1 MRAITISPPSEEAS
15 LESEAAVSV
24 DAVSVDAVE
33 SVVAD
38 LEEQAAR
45 QPSSMTTASTRL
57 TSFIAFFIFIYLTL
71 FLLYAIQKKR
81 LCKKQNRFECL
92 IHPAAQAA
100 SGVSVSLLLFALLL
114 LCIIIITRPH
124 ASTRRTS
131 RPRRPR
137 MQRQMDTRIIMKKD
151 TARIAV
157 SLQNAAESAVHAEAA
172 QQVAGAQLDA
182 SEQAV
187 FCFAVNCIIMRTSL
201 K

>member
-71 FLLYAIQKKR
+71 FLLYAIQKSGSAKSR
-81 LCKKQNRFECL
+81 T
-92 IHPAAQAA
+92 A
-100 SGVSVSLLLFALLL
+100 S
-114 LCIIIITRPH
+114 
-124 ASTRRTS
+124 
-131 RPRRPR
+131 
-137 MQRQMDTRIIMKKD
+137 
-151 TARIAV
+151 
-157 SLQNAAESAVHAEAA
+157 NA
-172 QQVAGAQLDA
+172 
-182 SEQAV
+182 
-187 FCFAVNCIIMRTSL
+187 
-201 K
+201 